1 MNTRRTKLGIR
12 SILVAGL
19 VAGVGLLSVSHEELG
34 SRAEAQSDDIA
45 CADLSNPVYIAGAS
59 AVQALIEQAQRALND
74 VGADLTLVYQK
85 VGSCEGP
92 PALIGGTE
100 ITATPSYYVF
110 EDDSNPTKATGRA
123 CSLPASGVKPDIS
136 VADVTAATCGR
147 NLGGG
152 AEYTLGERHL
162 EIGGAIQAMTFAV
175 PATSSETAISAE
187 AARVVF
193 GFAAEDHTVAPWLV
207 GGNIFHRKPTSGTQI
222 LAAAAIGLNSNLWAS
237 EHQLGGN
244 GDVVAALKAATDKNS
259 AIGLLASSA
268 ADKERG
274 EIRILAFQSE
284 GQACGYLPD
293 SSATSFD
300 KVNVREGRYGIFGP
314 MQFLVNVNEAKLPVK
329 ISANADEHVRTAV
342 DFLTLS
348 DELDEASQLIML
360 EAAVKASV
368 IPPCAM
374 KVQRADEYADPVSY
388 EPEAACHC
396 FFEVNAG
403 VANHGCVACESD
415 ADCGGD
421 TPSCNFGYCEK
432 R

>member
-1 MNTRRTKLGIR
+1 MKTRNTKLWIR
-12 SILVAGL
+12 SILCAAFAV
-19 VAGVGLLSVSHEELG
+19 GVVSMSVGEEELSG
-34 SRAEAQSDDIA
+34 RAAAQSDIA
-45 CADLSNPVYIAGAS
+45 CSELENPVYIAGAS

-74 VGADLTLVYQK
+74 VDAGITLVYQN

-92 PALIGGTE
+92 PALIGSGT
-100 ITATPSYYVF
+100 ITSTPNYYTF
-110 EDDSNPTKATGRA
+110 DDASDPKKATGRT
-123 CSLPASGVKPDIS
+123 CTPPAAGVAPDIS

-152 AEYTLGERHL
+152 EEYTPGPNHL

-175 PATSSETAISAE
+175 PSTSSETAISAE

-193 GFAAEDHTVAPWLV
+193 GFAAEEHVVAPWTLGSNV
-207 GGNIFHRKPTSGTQI
+207 HHRRPTSGTQI
-222 LAAAAIGLNSNLWAS
+222 LAAAAIGLNSNLWAG
-237 EHQLGGN
+237 EQLGGN
-244 GDVVAALKAATDKNS
+244 GNVVAALKAATDKNS

-274 EIRILAFQSE
+274 ELRILAFQSE

-314 MQFLVNVNEAKLPVK
+314 MQFLVNVNDSQLPVAV
-329 ISANADEHVRTAV
+329 SANSDDHVRAAI

-348 DELDEASQLIML
+348 DSLDKESQLVML
-360 EAAVKASV
+360 EAAVSASV

-374 KVQRADEYADPVSY
+374 KVQRADEYSEPVSY
-388 EPEAACHC
+388 EPEQACHC

-403 VANHGCVACESD
+403 VANHGCVSCESD

>member
-1 MNTRRTKLGIR
+1 MKTRTIKLWIRTILGTAIALGVV
-12 SILVAGL
+12 IAGQK
-19 VAGVGLLSVSHEELG
+19 ELG
-34 SRAEAQSDDIA
+34 GRAAAQSDIA
-45 CADLSNPVYIAGAS
+45 CSELENPVYIAGAS
-59 AVQALIEQAQRALND
+59 AVQALIEQAQRALDD
-74 VGADLTLVYQK
+74 VDAGITLVYQK

-92 PALIGGTE
+92 PALIGGME
-100 ITATPSYYVF
+100 IAATPNYYVF
-110 EDDSNPTKATGRA
+110 SDPADPAKATGMA

-152 AEYTLGERHL
+152 NEYTPGANHR

-193 GFAAEDHTVAPWLV
+193 GFAAEDHVVAPWAL
-207 GGNIFHRKPTSGTQI
+207 GANIFHRVATSGTQI

-274 EIRILAFQSE
+274 ELRILAFQSE

-293 SSATSFD
+293 SSATAFD

-314 MQFLVNVNEAKLPVK
+314 MQFLVNVDSDRLPVSV
-329 ISANADEHVRTAV
+329 SANDDTHVRTAI

-348 DELDEASQLIML
+348 ESLDQRSQRIML

-374 KVQRADEYADPVSY
+374 KVQRKDEYSDPVAF
-388 EPEAACHC
+388 EPDQACHC
-396 FFEVNAG
+396 FFDVNAG
-403 VANHGCVACESD
+403 VANHGCVSCESD

-421 TPSCNFGYCEK
+421 TPACNFGYCEE